1 MEGIQDNLQV
11 SVLSQKRYMVE
22 SISGLIS
29 SYWPCF
35 ILKFWSLLSQDLSHC
50 SSSPSCLLSVQRL
63 KRSSSPEQ
71 LVPFANLTEKWSSS
85 LLPGPYDSPLSY
97 AVLDS

>member
-29 SYWPCF
+29 SYWKLF
-35 ILKFWSLLSQDLSHC
+35 YSEILELAKSRSQSLFFLTLMPAQCPETEKQLLS
-50 SSSPSCLLSVQRL
+50 
-63 KRSSSPEQ
+63 
-71 LVPFANLTEKWSSS
+71 
-85 LLPGPYDSPLSY
+85 
-97 AVLDS
+97 